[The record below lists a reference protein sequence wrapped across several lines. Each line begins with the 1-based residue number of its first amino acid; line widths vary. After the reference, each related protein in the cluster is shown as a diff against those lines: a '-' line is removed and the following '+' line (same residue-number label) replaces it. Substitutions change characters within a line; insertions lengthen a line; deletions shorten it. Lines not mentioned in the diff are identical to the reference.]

1 MSSCFVRCI
10 NLSFY
15 HYDIPPTP
23 KSFWVGKICC
33 QGDWGRILGAET
45 DAEPLKEAAYWSAC
59 HDCLPT
65 A

>member
-1 MSSCFVRCI
+1 MSSCFVKCI
-10 NLSFY
+10 NFCFY
-15 HYDIPPTP
+15 HYDIPATP

-33 QGDWGRILGAET
+33 QGDWGRILGEET
-45 DAEPLKEAAYWSAC
+45 DAETPTEADYWHAC